1 VLGIANAVW
10 AVAAIAGPVVAGLL
24 SDHVGAAAPWVLNI
38 ALCGAVVGWA
48 VRSREPALAR

>member
-1 VLGIANAVW
+1 VW

-38 ALCGAVVGWA
+38 ALCGTVVGWA